1 LKFVETQLIVFKSLF
16 MSGCLYLPS
25 LIVEK
30 TNRTKLNL
38 VIPLNVI
45 QLLKRITSFT
55 HLLDV
60 GSRMLD
66 VGCWTGDISQEMEV
80 GRRETEV
87 GCLMLED

>member
-1 LKFVETQLIVFKSLF
+1 MIFFNDWANFCFSVLRLINK
-16 MSGCLYLPS
+16 S

-30 TNRTKLNL
+30 TYRTKLNM